1 MTPIHTRR
9 LSHLLVWAVAM
20 ILFALAVS
28 PSSGCVGAPRN
39 VEELDAM
46 PEAEFE
52 DWKLRTA
59 AVAEEAAYAVV
70 SDSPESLGKVE
81 GLSTALRVMCA
92 GPISA
97 DLVRDLGMR
106 EEYAGLM
113 RIATLELAAVIRQRI
128 GPSSHPRLQALV
140 CAFADALETGAL
152 RALDA
157 KH

>member
-1 MTPIHTRR
+1 MKHHLHT
-9 LSHLLVWAVAM
+9 LVLAALAAL
-20 ILFALAVS
+20 LFALAVS
-28 PSSGCVGAPRN
+28 PTTGCVGAPQS

-70 SDSPESLGKVE
+70 SDRPESLGTVE

-97 DLVRDLGMR
+97 DLVRDLGMS
-106 EEYAGLM
+106 EAYAGML
-113 RIATLELAAVIRQRI
+113 RIATLELSAVIRQRI
-128 GPSSHPRLQALV
+128 GPASHPRLQALV
-140 CAFADALETGAL
+140 CAFADALETGAI
-152 RALDA
+152 RALERP
-157 KH
+157 

>member
-1 MTPIHTRR
+1 MSPCHTRR
-9 LSHLLVWAVAM
+9 FSHILVWVLAM

-28 PSSGCVGAPRN
+28 PSTGCVGAPKS
-39 VEELDAM
+39 VAELDAM
-46 PEAEFE
+46 PPEEFE

-97 DLVRDLGMR
+97 DIVRDLGMS
-106 EEYAGLM
+106 ESYAGLL

-128 GPSSHPRLQALV
+128 GPSSHPRLQELV

-152 RALDA
+152 RALETP
-157 KH
+157 

>member
-1 MTPIHTRR
+1 MSPIHTRR
-9 LSHLLVWAVAM
+9 LSHVTVWAVAM

-28 PSSGCVGAPRN
+28 PSTGCVGAPQSM
-39 VEELDAM
+39 EELDAM
-46 PEAEFE
+46 PQEQFE

-70 SDSPESLGKVE
+70 SDSPESLGKAE
-81 GLSTALRVMCA
+81 ELSSALRVMCA

-97 DLVRDLGMR
+97 DIVRDLGMSDA
-106 EEYAGLM
+106 YAGLL

-128 GPSSHPRLQALV
+128 GPSSHPRLQELV

-152 RALDA
+152 RALERP
-157 KH
+157 